1 MSAQF
6 MLSRSK
12 LSDRH
17 TKRHQSRIEKQ
28 DSRVRAVQRSWR
40 FQISRLALSNRSSSA
55 IKADTSGFN
64 PEAVEVA
71 GYSTIQAT
79 TNRVY

>member
-6 MLSRSK
+6 MLSRSE

-28 DSRVRAVQRSWR
+28 NARFRAVQRSWR
-40 FQISRLALSNRSSSA
+40 SQISRLALSNVSSSA
-55 IKADTSGFN
+55 IKADTSGLK
-64 PEAVEVA
+64 PEAVDAA

-79 TNRVY
+79 TNGVH